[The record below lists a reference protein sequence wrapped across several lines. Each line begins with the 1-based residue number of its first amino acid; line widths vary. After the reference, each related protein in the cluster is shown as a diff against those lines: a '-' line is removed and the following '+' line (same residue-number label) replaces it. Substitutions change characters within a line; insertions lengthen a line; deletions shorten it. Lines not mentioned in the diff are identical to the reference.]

1 MTFEEVLEQV
11 LELLRQE
18 RRVSYDGIQLNVMCE
33 WIAT

>member
-18 RRVSYDGIQLNVMCE
+18 RRVSYHGIQAKCHV
-33 WIAT
+33 

>member
-1 MTFEEVLEQV
+1 MTFEEVLEQM

-18 RRVSYDGIQLNVMCE
+18 RRVSYYGIQLNAMCE

>member
-1 MTFEEVLEQV
+1 MTCEEVLEQV

-18 RRVSYDGIQLNVMCE
+18 RRVSYHGIQLNVMCE